1 MSHKGD
7 QDRLDALI
15 SQAVDLGQIKFDRQ
29 KWLAK
34 LAARQQKP
42 GPIGTRVDDTKLN
55 TLGTIWRKIMESR
68 ITKYSAAAVVAL
80 AAGVVLLNPLGTA
93 SNGVALAAVRE
104 KVAQVD
110 TMVLR
115 GEKVFTCVAEPNL
128 VFRFDIVMYFSR
140 QYGTMEEGRMN
151 GALVYRVTMNRP
163 EKQLL
168 FLLPVWKKCV
178 KRPWTEEQAKI
189 LEKLT
194 PTGVM
199 DLLLEAP
206 YRELGP
212 AQIDG
217 RAAEGFEIQDVQS
230 MKNILPKYLIDIQ
243 QGTMTV
249 WVGTQ
254 ELLPIRLE
262 GDLLIGKSAMTLFT
276 DVRHHVVANL
286 ESYNVKLDEELF
298 RTEIPEGY
306 TEFKLAD
313 IVPGK
318 LALASLG
325 LLPVGALAWR
335 RRRARNNKVVP
346 KTL

>member
-1 MSHKGD
+1 MSHKRD
-7 QDRLDALI
+7 EDRLDALI
-15 SQAVDLGQIKFDRQ
+15 SQAVDLGKIEFDCK
-29 KWLAK
+29 KWLDR
-34 LAARQQKP
+34 LARVPQKP
-42 GPIGTRVDDTKLN
+42 TLTGARVDN
-55 TLGTIWRKIMESR
+55 TQPNNLGTVWRKIMESK
-68 ITKYSAAAVVAL
+68 ITKYSAAAVIAL
-80 AAGVVLLNPLGTA
+80 AAAVVLLNPPGTA

-104 KVAQVD
+104 KAAQVD

-128 VFRFDIVMYFSR
+128 ALRFDVVMCFSR
-140 QYGTMEEGRMN
+140 QYGTMEDGRRN
-151 GALVYRVTMNRP
+151 GTLVYRMTTNRP

-168 FLLPVWKKCV
+168 FLLPVWKKCL

-199 DLLLEAP
+199 DVLLEAP
-206 YRELGP
+206 YRKLGP

-230 MKNILPKYLIDIQ
+230 LKNILPKYLIDIQ

-262 GDLLIGKSAMTLFT
+262 GDVLIGKSALTLFT

-286 ESYNVKLDEELF
+286 ESYDVKLDEKSF
-298 RTEIPEGY
+298 STAIPEGY
-306 TEFKLAD
+306 TELKLSD
-313 IVPGK
+313 LVPGMST
-318 LALASLG
+318 LTSLG
-325 LLPVGALAWR
+325 VLPPAPAPADGSKGQTTR
-335 RRRARNNKVVP
+335 
-346 KTL
+346 